1 MFPAG
6 GIARRCP
13 EPFIAATDVAPAR
26 AKASAVVKLDQS
38 TTGRLSRVDSLQRQ
52 AVAQH
57 GQRQAQLRLR
67 QIEAAMR
74 RCEDGTYGL
83 CLDCD
88 EPIDQRRLEADPA
101 ASLCIPC
108 ASARE

>member
-1 MFPAG
+1 MNGMDNALERLRQLRAE
-6 GIARRCP
+6 IL
-13 EPFIAATDVAPAR
+13 ELHDVR
-26 AKASAVVKLDQS
+26 GEASAVVKLDQS

-52 AVAQH
+52 AMAQH

-67 QIEAAMR
+67 HIEAAMR
-74 RCEDGTYGL
+74 RCGDGTYGL

-88 EPIDQRRLEADPA
+88 EAIDQRRLQADPA
-101 ASLCIPC
+101 ASLCIAC